1 MMLVE
6 QAAVPGAAL
15 PVAELKAHL
24 RLGSGFADD
33 TFQDALLEGY
43 LRAAIAAV
51 EGRTAKM
58 LVTRRF
64 LWTLEDWRDR
74 DAQALPCA
82 PVADVISVSLV
93 DGAGMVTTVD
103 PARYR
108 LVQDTHRPKL
118 AAKGLLLPMVPDGGR
133 AEVVFD
139 AGFGAW
145 AAVPKDL
152 GQAVF
157 LLAAE
162 YYEARHEAGLREG
175 GGFPAA
181 VNALISRWRT
191 VRVLGGG
198 QS

>member
-1 MMLVE
+1 MILVE
-6 QAAVPGAAL
+6 QAAVPGASL
-15 PVAELKAHL
+15 PVDDLKAHL

-33 TFQDALLEGY
+33 TFQDALVEGY

-64 LWTLEDWRDR
+64 LWTLEEWRGR

-82 PVADVISVSLV
+82 PVVSIVSVTMV
-93 DGAGMVTTVD
+93 DAAGGSTTVD
-103 PARYR
+103 SALYR
-108 LVQDTHRPKL
+108 LVTDTHRPKI
-118 AAKGLLLPMVPDGGR
+118 AAQGFLLPAVPDGGR

-145 AAVPKDL
+145 GAVPKDL
-152 GQAVF
+152 AQAVF

-162 YYEARHEAGLREG
+162 FYEARHEGGARDGAGL
-175 GGFPAA
+175 PAA
-181 VNALISRWRT
+181 VTALIGRWRT
-191 VRVLGGG
+191 VRMLGGR
-198 QS
+198 SS